1 MTTAPPDH
9 NRPVDVL
16 ILGGGLAGGLAALA
30 LHQRRPELKLRLV
43 EGGKR
48 LGGNHLWS
56 FFDSDIDEADRALIA
71 PLITAGWTRYDV
83 TFPDHARTL
92 DQRYYSIES
101 ERFDAH
107 LRATLPPGTVLTGA
121 VATEVTPDG
130 ATLPSGERIE
140 AAAVL
145 DARGLGRADAQALN
159 GGWQKFVGL
168 HLELD
173 EPHGLDRPTVMDATV
188 PQLDGY
194 RFVYVLPMGP
204 TTVFVEDTYYADGPD
219 LDAAALRRRLGRYA
233 EDRGWKVKRVL
244 REEKGVLP
252 VVTGGSFAKL
262 WGQDGVAKLGA
273 RGGFFHPL
281 TSYSLPDA
289 VRTASWIAAQSDV
302 GGRALHDGLRARAAA
317 HWQGGSYYRLLS
329 HMLFDAAKPA
339 ERWRV
344 LDHFYRLDEVLVA
357 RFYAGRS
364 TLADKFRILAGR
376 PPVPISRALATIAG
390 RLRGSI

>member
-9 NRPVDVL
+9 NRPTDVL

-30 LHQRRPELKLRLV
+30 LHQRRPELKLRLI

-56 FFDSDIDEADRALIA
+56 FFDSDVDEADRALVA

-83 TFPDHARTL
+83 AFPDHARTL

-107 LRATLPPGTVLTGA
+107 LRATLPPGTVVTGA
-121 VATEVTPDG
+121 VARDVSPDG
-130 ATLPSGERIE
+130 ATLASGERME

-173 EPHGLDRPTVMDATV
+173 EPHGLNRPIVMDATV

-233 EDRGWKVKRVL
+233 DERGWKVKRVL
-244 REEKGVLP
+244 REETGVLP
-252 VVTGGSFAKL
+252 VVTGGSFDQVVGRRRR
-262 WGQDGVAKLGA
+262 GQAGRARRLLPSADQLFAARRGAHRQLDRGASRCHRPRRCTTACAPARRRIGGAAAITGCCHTCCSTPPSQPSAGGCWTTSTAWTRRWSRASTPGA
-273 RGGFFHPL
+273 RRSP
-281 TSYSLPDA
+281 TSC
-289 VRTASWIAAQSDV
+289 ASWPASPPC
-302 GGRALHDGLRARAAA
+302 
-317 HWQGGSYYRLLS
+317 LS
-329 HMLFDAAKPA
+329 P
-339 ERWRV
+339 EPWR
-344 LDHFYRLDEVLVA
+344 RSPVA
-357 RFYAGRS
+357 
-364 TLADKFRILAGR
+364 
-376 PPVPISRALATIAG
+376 
-390 RLRGSI
+390 